1 MDIAPNAIKFILDLG
16 PTAMMPIII
25 TIMGLIL
32 RQKFSQAIRSG
43 LTVGMGF
50 AGIFLV
56 IGLFSQNLSPAAK
69 AMVDNFGLHLDV
81 LDVGWPVHAAISFG
95 TPIVPAVFILGILIN
110 IIMLAMNW
118 TKTMDIDLW
127 NYWHFIFA
135 GGLVMYLTGSPVL
148 GIIASCIT
156 IVVVLKLAD
165 YTQPYLEN
173 FFGMPG
179 ISLPHTEDVGW
190 APICIFL
197 NKVIDKIPV
206 INKIDIDAAI
216 IEKRFGVIGEPMFIG
231 LVLGGFIG
239 FLAGYD
245 AKGVIQLGISMAA
258 VMFLLPRMSKIL
270 MEGLMPLSDSAREFL
285 SSRFPG
291 KKVFIGLD
299 SAVVVGHPSVMAVCL
314 LMIPITLFLAAVLP
328 GNRILP
334 FTDLAGLCFCLLW
347 AVGASHGNVFRGLII
362 STILMVAILYIATDI
377 APVSTT
383 MAKAVGFPFPEGTLA
398 VSSLDGGSHFV
409 PYIIYKIVEIFF
421 H

>member
-1 MDIAPNAIKFILDLG
+1 MDSAKNIIQFILDLG
-16 PTAMMPIII
+16 PTAMMPLII
-25 TIMGLIL
+25 TILGLIL

-56 IGLFSQNLSPAAK
+56 IGLLSTNLSPAAK

-110 IIMLAMNW
+110 FIMLATNL

-135 GGLVMYLTGSPVL
+135 GGLVMYLTDSAVL
-148 GIIASCIT
+148 GLVAAGIT
-156 IVVVLKLAD
+156 IVIVLKLAD
-165 YTQPYLEN
+165 YTQPYLEDY
-173 FFGMPG
+173 FGMPG
-179 ISLPHTEDVGW
+179 ISLPHTESVGW
-190 APICIFL
+190 APICILL
-197 NKVIDKIPV
+197 NKIIDKIPV

-231 LVLGGFIG
+231 LILGGFIG

-245 AKGVIQLGISMAA
+245 AKGVIQLGINMAA

-291 KKVFIGLD
+291 KKVYIGLD
-299 SAVVVGHPSVMAVCL
+299 AAVVVGHPSIMAVAL
-314 LMIPITLFLAAVLP
+314 LLIPITLILAAILP

-334 FTDLAGLCFCLLW
+334 FTDLASICYFVVW
-347 AVGASHGNVFRGLII
+347 AVGASRGNVFRGLVIGTII
-362 STILMVAILYIATDI
+362 MICILYIATDI
-377 APVSTT
+377 ANVSTI
-383 MAKAVGFPFPEGTLA
+383 MAKSVGFPFPEGTLS
-398 VSSLDGGSHFV
+398 VSSLDGGSHFI
-409 PYIIYKIVEIFF
+409 PYLVYKIAAVFF